1 MKGIDFASLDSL
13 RGAKIGIFGLGVS
26 GRSAYKLAQVMGCE
40 ICVVNQAKE
49 DLEGSHVFYE
59 QTSADAPGAL
69 AKCDLILLSPGIP
82 RDHQVLA
89 QAHIAETPIWNEIE
103 LSFRLIS
110 RAFSATKWL
119 AITGTNGK
127 TTTVTMVAQMLESDG
142 RSFFVGGNIGTP
154 LSDLAFDFVEGRFTD
169 ESFPKT
175 IILELSSFQLESL
188 GQFRPHACAILNIS
202 ASHGERYQKIRDYA
216 QAKGNIVNRLGA
228 GDLFLSLENDTW
240 SEKVVKKG
248 AWFWERIDP
257 DSLHFDDLIISNFK
271 PFGHHNLVNLAFAI
285 RLAQAAGVQNP
296 AIQNVIDSFEGVH
309 HRLEKVFEN
318 ESSLILNDS
327 KSTNWASTLMAIKSV
342 RGDEK
347 WSTKNITLVIGGK
360 CRGENDLPD
369 KDTIDRLMHYKVEI
383 IVFGEF
389 ATKFKVQMTMLFPNL
404 TVAENFDL
412 ILNSWNRLGVLLFS
426 PAFPSFDSFKSY
438 SERGDRFKNLVNA
451 R

>member
-26 GRSAYKLAQVMGCE
+26 GRSAFKLAQALGCK

-49 DLEGSHVFYE
+49 ELEGDYVFFE
-59 QTSADAPGAL
+59 QSDVSASSAL
-69 AKCDLILLSPGIP
+69 AGCDLILLSPGIP
-82 RDHQVLA
+82 RDHQVLL
-89 QAHIAETPIWNEIE
+89 QANQNQTPIWNEIE
-103 LSFRLIS
+103 LSFRLLS
-110 RAFSATKWL
+110 RVFVSTKWL

-142 RSFFVGGNIGTP
+142 RPYFVGGNIGTP
-154 LSDLAFDFVEGRFTD
+154 LSDLALDFVKGRFSN

-188 GQFRPHACAILNIS
+188 EQFRPHACAILNIS
-202 ASHGERYQKIRDYA
+202 PSHGERYMKIRDYA

-240 SEKVVKKG
+240 TEKVVKKG

-271 PFGHHNLVNLAFAI
+271 PFGHHNLVNLAFAT
-285 RLAQAAGVQNP
+285 RLAHAAGVETA
-296 AIQNVIDSFEGVH
+296 AIQKVIESFEGVH
-309 HRLEKVFEN
+309 HRLEKIFED

-342 RGDEK
+342 RSDEK
-347 WSTKNITLVIGGK
+347 WSTKKITLVAGGK

-369 KDTIDRLMHYKVEI
+369 TDTIDRLKHYKVEI
-383 IVFGEF
+383 ILFGEF
-389 ATKFKVQMTMLFPNL
+389 AVKFKEPMTEIFSNL
-404 TVAENFDL
+404 RVAENFDL
-412 ILNSWNRLGVLLFS
+412 ILKAWDAEGVLLFS

-438 SERGDRFKNLVNA
+438 SERGDRFKKLVDA